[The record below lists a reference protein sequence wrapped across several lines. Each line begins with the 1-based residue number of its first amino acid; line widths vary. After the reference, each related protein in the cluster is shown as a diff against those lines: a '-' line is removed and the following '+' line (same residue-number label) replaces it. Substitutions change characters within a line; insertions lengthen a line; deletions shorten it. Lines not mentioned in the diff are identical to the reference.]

1 MLSVLAWC
9 AQERGRVRPPAM
21 DTRRDAALASYAQKL
36 VEGDM
41 GPGIAHDS
49 RSGSD
54 ALTDRRAEAD
64 FRRYAAERF
73 QVGVGVLQWHVR
85 RTTNEPYM
93 GEIQGQRNVYAH
105 LQNTIEPPSRHAS

>member
-1 MLSVLAWC
+1 MV
-9 AQERGRVRPPAM
+9 
-21 DTRRDAALASYAQKL
+21 TRRDATLASHAQKL

-64 FRRYAAERF
+64 FRRYAAERL
-73 QVGVGVLQWHVR
+73 QVHR
-85 RTTNEPYM
+85 RWSSSVACAANHERAIH
-93 GEIQGQRNVYAH
+93 G
-105 LQNTIEPPSRHAS
+105 